1 MTTLN
6 QILLDNIR
14 KKYPKHGFADDF
26 YKDEINIIK
35 EWLQQKQEEVR
46 EKYIVKGFQR
56 MRLQAINE
64 LLEELE

>member
-1 MTTLN
+1 MTTL
-6 QILLDNIR
+6 
-14 KKYPKHGFADDF
+14 KKIFEKNKFDYNDKRVW
-26 YKDEINIIK
+26 KRVTT
-35 EWLQQKQEEVR
+35 EWLQQKQEEVK